1 MALKFDPALFSKA
14 TAHLPASMPQATEQQ
29 VASSLPDIEPK
40 REEIKFVSPDQV
52 AMKHTVDD
60 NPPVNPDQAV
70 AEQIARQ
77 KKADEE
83 TANNLEAFIA
93 QANQR
98 YGIDPVNG
106 VNKLNYKQLDER
118 MRQDGL
124 TTNQMREVQQQ
135 WIASAERYRDSLPG
149 GTYKDDLT
157 DQIEKIKKI
166 RATIKPDNWKEKVSE
181 TWRNASPA
189 MEAQAE
195 RLYDATV
202 QRIGFGLGMLTDTEI
217 LEKYDPEL
225 LKRVEAKGG
234 IVAVRNAGIGNAIK
248 ESTGNLDGWGVGGML
263 TYDKDKETQLLGKEL
278 LEKLENYRAKET
290 ISREDKKGEI
300 VEDRFGNKIPMS
312 NRQATQYY
320 ANQESSVAGRKEW
333 QQRFEH
339 DPFGSIKSFSDVG
352 NFAATSLD
360 STIRQLPTKV
370 AGTAAMFFHPI
381 VGLAI
386 MNSGNITDQEM
397 QAVNKAI
404 EDEYKRIHGK
414 DADVTALSA
423 DEYAKLS
430 MEVAD
435 KGLVSKA
442 SAEGVVTG
450 GLMTLAETA
459 VGGLVNKLG
468 GAALATMPAKDLEKN
483 ILNTLSRITLGSVG
497 YGLKISDEGLQEVSS
512 TIIENVR
519 TGKQWNEGLSQ
530 AFLLGVFSL
539 ENIGQHAGRVANKK
553 RKVPKEVEEQ
563 ATEDSNTETEGT
575 TEPKKA
581 ESDPTPI
588 PSDSTQSTPPSD
600 NNKDDQSTPNSVNM
614 TPEEKDK
621 LLREYEEVIGRSNED
636 GVLSDEDA
644 KRVAEIEALFQDEDG
659 NNTLIAEL
667 NEWKKNGK
675 QVATQGTQNEDRTD
689 DRTSTPD
696 VDGQT
701 NQQGTDEP
709 NGSGAERSSET
720 SEQVSPTQTETTTE
734 GNSQP
739 DPQSPPNPF
748 GQSDDNTQESNSTG
762 TDGRTRETDP
772 TRGEQGELGQN
783 GSEQSGEPT
792 QATSE
797 TSTDSGVQ
805 QRSQS
810 NSVGE
815 TLTPEKR
822 KERIAELENQERED
836 LAKAESDR
844 DTKIASDYA
853 KSKSGK
859 NAYANSN
866 ASQIERDIQS
876 SADAISRF
884 KANGDQYNVER
895 EEEYLRKAYARKE
908 QITGKSQ
915 LEAYKK
921 KRQELGLDKPLT
933 SQATEELNRLRDEE
947 KAYDDQINAER
958 RKYDEIASIKVGKA
972 GNKEN
977 IKNLP
982 RVTNAISE
990 ATELDNARVAYEKAK
1005 ELANTI
1011 PSKKSRQAKLDEIE
1025 QAYAKKLGELKTDT
1039 FANRERMEANKAKRD
1054 EKRAEAEE
1062 EKRKHKDRIRERLRN
1077 RKRDSGRTEQ
1087 SEPQSP
1093 VASGEQTPVSDKGT
1107 ETSTPSDTSA
1117 PEQPTKPTSSTKSE
1131 RKGSSEVDNRR
1142 NNEFDNDKLMNRL
1155 YSRLSKNL
1163 SFKPDME
1170 HFAILRWRDGIDRL
1184 FGDFGSKITAN
1195 DLQEIKQI
1203 HAELKKKAN
1212 LDVER
1217 GVSESDIRDVDEMIA
1232 KQENILAK
1240 TKKPAISNNERLQY
1254 PKDMSD
1260 EDIIALKERM
1270 DAFRETVKREMKGS
1284 VKDKT
1289 SNQIIDEFLSLD
1301 KYPIHKDKV
1310 KERYDQVR
1318 GVIPFSDEKTRYA
1331 VEQKHKQLIRGSKFS
1346 EKTKKELSDYRFGE
1360 RTGETIDKNNA
1371 KAKFDVEKLEQTA
1384 NTIEAFKKGDE
1395 TLAGVLSRN
1404 LNKKQYEDVISHAI
1418 NDPYIPYDGAG
1429 GLKYQA
1435 PDVEVDKPIQ
1445 IAKDIV
1451 TGTKKGLTKA
1461 KLQQLEKEFDNLP
1474 KNYQDAVKKKLRSA
1488 MTGLGDRYI
1497 KDTYDAI
1504 NSKENNSVANVEPSQ
1519 VDDLVSEIKAFKGKP
1534 KAEDIS
1540 AFRDKAREL
1549 KASLNPKVRSA
1560 INKLADKLDDDEYL
1574 AYADTEQHKRE
1585 ERREKA
1591 YKEVEEAING
1601 ERTYEKSE
1609 LTVAKFNKE
1618 NRINSAIDNAVASEE
1633 EKVKPYLK
1641 EFKTGD
1647 LRSNQKRASEL
1658 LKDNPKDADQ
1668 IKEAFF
1674 DRTPNARPASWGVV
1688 ERGYIRFDV
1697 RNPNHKAFKGTRAGL
1712 LGFDFDGNA
1721 VYGTEEMVFDDI
1733 KQSDTTEDITT
1744 ITLAQQPKDT
1754 RETTDK
1760 AVENVI
1766 RTNPELEQNM
1776 RDVVEEFAK
1785 ENDILEEDG
1794 SPVQG
1799 TNENI
1804 AWASNNSDF
1813 MSWLEKGSKALH
1825 AMFKKVQN
1833 VLAGVLAVVAVG
1845 SMTVPNDAMAH
1856 TGYSVYESGPKIENV
1871 SQQAS
1876 DTINWV
1882 VKQKDHNGK
1891 AFVVA
1896 DKAQGKIHVVDTDGK
1911 VLNTQNAIF
1920 GKNKGDSSAFG
1931 NTPSGRFLLHKTDTK
1946 NLSDLDKR
1954 VFGDSVLDLTD
1965 KETGRK
1971 VTNDQGQVVAMHRV
1985 VNTAERKAALNS
1997 ATPNDNYLSHG
2008 CINIPTA
2015 YYNSAVNK
2023 LDGAM
2028 VYVLGQD
2035 GKSNKSD
2042 DTAKSSGTTRSTT
2055 KASTRSSSLEVPK
2068 TSKLKFSVKA
2078 KDIANISDKVSVE
2091 KLQKA
2096 LEKTLG
2102 DLADK
2107 VNFIIEDDFGKTKGF
2122 DKIRNAGV
2130 EGFYDPINQ
2139 RVYIVAD
2146 NIEAQNGL
2154 TAEERM
2160 AWVAWHEL
2168 VHNGLDVKYGE
2179 DLRSTLYKAQ
2189 ANPFIAD
2196 LARAIM
2202 LDRRDNQLAE
2212 VGLDKATEEALAELG
2227 AALKTGNVKSLADR
2241 YGVQIPVEYQSGL
2254 KGIIGRHLIGLRN
2267 LVGRLLGK
2275 KMFTTKQVERLLE
2288 DALKEVNPDKA
2299 TKEFA
2304 QKAIED
2310 VNDPNSA
2317 LSQAVMFSVAKAAKD
2332 FVNDVI
2338 HVVTDGDISRTGS
2351 TPDRDGTKSA
2361 KERTT
2366 RQGFISRLWTGIQ
2379 DAQQVIIDLDPEGNG
2394 GRLSNAV
2401 ATFSNKSAQMS
2412 RKFRSQIKSLEMDF
2426 NKFASENKD
2435 LFPHRKDR
2443 RQIDHV
2449 VQDVTSSLRAIT
2461 GGNESIRKR
2470 VETTIFGEDIFDNN
2484 GNFIKHNPGLADR
2497 VNEYAEYI
2505 SNAQQQGL
2513 QPSSYITAKLKEY
2526 TQLLEDQL
2534 AIQDKFDQA
2543 DDTIIARTKNG
2554 PDVSRKDWRGHDG
2567 FTTAEAEQKLR
2578 DLKAKGFID
2587 LDIDSFTKVPYQVKR
2602 YVRGKNGQPDSFV
2615 VETHYRYETSDLQ
2628 KAATGRVMPL
2638 VDKYVD
2644 LSQKMY
2650 QTAVRLVGKDIMGNA
2665 PSEAWQVGTMGKV
2678 RNAYTTKAK
2687 DANGHEID
2695 NVYDVSQS
2703 SNIDTIISLRQAAEY
2718 QSRLNGRAF
2727 NGGTALEN
2735 LTWHIDLMSKQA
2747 ASQNIGRVML
2757 DMANDPDHADKIK
2770 VYRRNDKDYS
2780 TQNGIL
2786 VTRNKI
2792 VNGKPVLD
2800 QNGDPVKEVVKVA
2813 FADEEANRALFGDN
2827 IAREELTNGNLIAR
2841 ALFGTLSSLTR
2852 LGSLGLTGSLG
2863 FSVSNAYK
2871 GYNEKVNQILAWTKD
2886 SPFVKSLPRDIQD
2899 KYFNNLTTTTYVD
2912 KNGNTIVKQ
2921 VKNAS
2926 SFVQGSK
2933 LQALIAQHKAKML
2946 TLRLPA
2952 MEVAAIRFAQEL
2964 IDNVKFSNTI
2974 HKFTGWST
2982 QAEAEYQK
2990 LVKMYEEGGIS
3001 SRVEELVSSNKDLK
3015 ARFATGPLASKIASG
3030 VGKTLDFASS
3040 FTMSQE
3046 LVSSL
3051 MMYDFL
3057 TETLD
3062 MPPEKAI
3069 EANLHFMNFNKRGNW
3084 KIMDYIRKYT
3094 MFGNAIAQ
3102 GSKAFQNAWVEQT
3115 NDVNDRMFGKLGG
3128 PVGYKLSDRAVGRA
3142 IRNIAIGAGMN
3153 LFLRMLAEN
3162 RCDDKDKGMGSPFD
3176 RLNPYELMRDM
3187 PVAYNCGEN
3196 GPDYFRFP
3204 VEYGTGNVENAIG
3217 VGFVQYMKGAWN
3229 LDQTKD
3235 FVLDSL
3241 RDNAL
3246 PVSMPVMKTNDPF
3259 QLAISFLMPLVPEPM
3274 KGSVLAFG
3282 GIDDFGNP
3290 LNSMSYQFK
3299 DYKPATGKKTID
3311 SAWTD
3316 MAEAL
3321 YGMGIFGNLSPEQ
3334 AKVLATSWTQGV
3346 FRNLLTNIIE
3356 EDPKQ
3361 SVLGALL
3368 GSKSLLREAKGYDKA
3383 AYTMA
3388 QTYLQDRYKDLN
3400 EIAIRAEGTN
3410 HGRITDKWLQEH
3422 GYEMDE
3428 KERKLLTQVEKYR
3441 QSLRNKTASQERR
3454 YKNNV
3459 DFIKSMRAIEGYD
3472 DN

>member
-1 MALKFDPALFSKA
+1 MALKFDPALFSQA
-14 TAHLPASMPQATEQQ
+14 TANLPASTSQATEQQ

-52 AMKHTVDD
+52 AMNHTVND
-60 NPPVNPDQAV
+60 NSPVTPDQAV

-83 TANNLEAFIA
+83 TANNLEAFIE
-93 QANQR
+93 QTNQR

-124 TTNQMREVQQQ
+124 TSRQMREVQQQ

-166 RATIKPDNWKEKVSE
+166 RATIKPDNWKEKVKE

-189 MEAQAE
+189 IEAQAE

-202 QRIGFGLGMLTDTEI
+202 QRVGFGLGMLTDTEI

-234 IVAVRNAGIGNAIK
+234 IVAVRNAGVGNAIK
-248 ESTGNLDGWGVGGML
+248 ESTANEDGWGVGGMM
-263 TYDKDKETQLLGKEL
+263 THGTDKETQSLGKEL
-278 LEKLENYRAKET
+278 LEKLSNYRAKET
-290 ISREDKKGEI
+290 LSREDKNGEI
-300 VEDRFGNKIPMS
+300 VEDRFGNKIHMS

-352 NFAATSLD
+352 NFIATALD
-360 STIRQLPTKV
+360 STIRQAPTV
-370 AGTAAMFFHPI
+370 IAGTAAMFFHP
-381 VGLAI
+381 VAGLAI

-414 DADVTALSA
+414 DVDVTALSA

-459 VGGLVNKLG
+459 MGGLVGKLG
-468 GAALATMPAKDLEKN
+468 GATLAKMPAKDLEKN
-483 ILNTLSRITLGSVG
+483 LLNTLSRISLGGAG

-519 TGKQWNEGLSQ
+519 TGKKWNDGLSQ
-530 AFLLGVFSL
+530 AFLLGAFSV
-539 ENIGQHAGRVANKK
+539 ENIGQNASRTAHKANQL
-553 RKVPKEVEEQ
+553 RKERKAKKEVEQQ
-563 ATEDSNTETEGT
+563 ATAKLDQPTDNNAETKSV
-575 TEPKKA
+575 EPTATNAK
-581 ESDPTPI
+581 PTPAT
-588 PSDSTQSTPPSD
+588 D
-600 NNKDDQSTPNSVNM
+600 STPNSVNM

-621 LLREYEEVIGRSNED
+621 LLREYEEVTSRSNED

-644 KRVAEIEALFQDEDG
+644 KRATEIEALFQDEDG

-667 NEWKKNGK
+667 NEWNKNGK

-709 NGSGAERSSET
+709 NGSGSERGSET
-720 SEQVSPTQTETTTE
+720 SEQVSPTQTETTTT
-734 GNSQP
+734 GHSQP
-739 DPQSPPNPF
+739 DPQSSPNPLE
-748 GQSDDNTQESNSTG
+748 QSDDNTSKSNATG
-762 TDGRTRETDP
+762 LDGRTSETDS

-805 QRSQS
+805 QRPQS

-844 DTKIASDYA
+844 DTKIASDYE
-853 KSKSGK
+853 KSKSG
-859 NAYANSN
+859 NNSYANSN

-876 SADAISRF
+876 STDAISRF
-884 KANGDQYNVER
+884 KDNGDQYNVER
-895 EEEYLRKAYARKE
+895 EDEYLRQAYARKE

-915 LEAYKK
+915 LEAYKQ

-947 KAYDDQINAER
+947 KAYDDQLNAER

-972 GNKEN
+972 SSKEN
-977 IKNLP
+977 VKNLP
-982 RVTNAISE
+982 RATDAISE

-1005 ELANTI
+1005 ALANTI

-1025 QAYAKKLGELKTDT
+1025 QAYAKKQGELKTDT

-1054 EKRAEAEE
+1054 EKRAEADQAEQS
-1062 EKRKHKDRIRERLRN
+1062 RKDRIRERIRN
-1077 RKRDSGRTEQ
+1077 RKRDSGSTEQ
-1087 SEPQSP
+1087 SESRSA
-1093 VASGEQTPVSDKGT
+1093 VDSGEQTTVSNERT
-1107 ETSTPSDTSA
+1107 ETNSPSDT
-1117 PEQPTKPTSSTKSE
+1117 PTPTKSTDKTSATKSE

-1240 TKKPAISNNERLQY
+1240 TKKPAISNSERLQY

-1270 DAFRETVKREMKGS
+1270 DAFRETVKREVKGD
-1284 VKDKT
+1284 VK
-1289 SNQIIDEFLSLD
+1289 S
-1301 KYPIHKDKV
+1301 
-1310 KERYDQVR
+1310 RYDFGFKRKNKDHVIFTEHSNGTVTAKIHNAG
-1318 GVIPFSDEKTRYA
+1318 GVYTKTLESLYLAKAWVDQTLIGKDNKQWNGKSRKLVEGDGVFHEIMGNKEPDSVNEKREWVEQQGGVEA
-1331 VEQKHKQLIRGSKFS
+1331 VEQRLAEI
-1346 EKTKKELSDYRFGE
+1346 KENTPNLRNAPSAISDYVKTAVDSIQATKRKTPDEARQSLME
-1360 RTGETIDKNNA
+1360 RANERNK
-1371 KAKFDVEKLEQTA
+1371 VTA
-1384 NTIEAFKKGDE
+1384 FE
-1395 TLAGVLSRN
+1395 
-1404 LNKKQYEDVISHAI
+1404 
-1418 NDPYIPYDGAG
+1418 
-1429 GLKYQA
+1429 
-1435 PDVEVDKPIQ
+1435 
-1445 IAKDIV
+1445 
-1451 TGTKKGLTKA
+1451 
-1461 KLQQLEKEFDNLP
+1461 
-1474 KNYQDAVKKKLRSA
+1474 
-1488 MTGLGDRYI
+1488 
-1497 KDTYDAI
+1497 
-1504 NSKENNSVANVEPSQ
+1504 
-1519 VDDLVSEIKAFKGKP
+1519 
-1534 KAEDIS
+1534 
-1540 AFRDKAREL
+1540 
-1549 KASLNPKVRSA
+1549 
-1560 INKLADKLDDDEYL
+1560 
-1574 AYADTEQHKRE
+1574 
-1585 ERREKA
+1585 
-1591 YKEVEEAING
+1591 
-1601 ERTYEKSE
+1601 
-1609 LTVAKFNKE
+1609 KE
-1618 NRINSAIDNAVASEE
+1618 NRINSAIDNAVATEE
-1633 EKVKPYLK
+1633 ETVKPYSK

-1658 LKDNPKDADQ
+1658 LKDNPKDADK

-1697 RNPNHKAFKGTRAGL
+1697 RNPNHKAFKGTRVGL

-1721 VYGTEEMVFDDI
+1721 VYGTEEMAFDDI
-1733 KQSDTTEDITT
+1733 KKSDTAEDITT
-1744 ITLAQQPKDT
+1744 ITLAEQPKDT

-1766 RTNPELEQNM
+1766 RTNPELEQDM

-1845 SMTVPNDAMAH
+1845 AMTVPNDAMAH

-1896 DKAQGKIHVVDTDGK
+1896 DKAQGKILIVDTDGK

-1920 GKNKGDSSAFG
+1920 GKNKGDSTAFG

-1965 KETGRK
+1965 KDTGRK

-2035 GKSNKSD
+2035 GKSNMSN
-2042 DTAKSSGTTRSTT
+2042 DTAKSSSTNDNSAKSSNTTRSTT
-2055 KASTRSSSLEVPK
+2055 KSSTRGSSLEVPK
-2068 TSKLKFSVKA
+2068 TSKLSFSVKA
-2078 KDIANISDKVSVE
+2078 KDIANISDKVSVD
-2091 KLQKA
+2091 KLQKS

-2107 VNFIIEDDFGKTKGF
+2107 VNFITEADFEKTKGF

-2202 LDRRDNQLAE
+2202 LDRRDNQLVE

-2241 YGVQIPVEYQSGL
+2241 YGVQIPVEYQNGL

-2317 LSQAVMFSVAKAAKD
+2317 LAQAVMFSVAKVAKD
-2332 FVNDVI
+2332 FVDDVTHI
-2338 HVVTDGDISRTGS
+2338 VTGGDISRTGS
-2351 TPDRDGTKSA
+2351 TPARDGTKSA

-2401 ATFSNKSAQMS
+2401 ATFSNKAAQMS

-2470 VETTIFGEDIFDNN
+2470 VENTIFGEDIFDDN

-2628 KAATGRVMPL
+2628 KAATGRIMPL

-2687 DANGHEID
+2687 DAKGQEID

-2757 DMANDPDHADKIK
+2757 DMANDPDHGDKIK

-2792 VNGKPVLD
+2792 VNGKPVRD

-2863 FSVSNAYK
+2863 FSASNAYK

-2952 MEVAAIRFAQEL
+2952 MEVAATRFAQEL
-2964 IDNVKFSNTI
+2964 IDNVKISNAI
-2974 HKFTGWST
+2974 HKVTGWST

-2990 LVKMYEEGGIS
+2990 LVNMYEEGGIS

-3162 RCDDKDKGMGSPFD
+3162 MCDDKDKGMGSPFD

-3217 VGFVQYMKGAWN
+3217 VGFVQYMKGAWS

-3259 QLAISFLMPLVPEPM
+3259 QLAISFLMPIVPEPM

-3299 DYKPATGKKTID
+3299 DYKPATGKKTTD
-3311 SAWTD
+3311 PAWTD

-3368 GSKSLLREAKGYDKA
+3368 GSKSLLRDAKGYDKA

-3388 QTYLQDRYKDLN
+3388 QTYLQDRYQDLN
-3400 EIAIRAEGTN
+3400 EIAIRAEGTKN
-3410 HGRITDKWLQEH
+3410 GKITDKWLKEN

-3441 QSLRNKTASQERR
+3441 KSLRNKTASQERR
-3454 YKNNV
+3454 YENNV

>member
-1 MALKFDPALFSKA
+1 MALKFDPALFSQA
-14 TAHLPASMPQATEQQ
+14 TANLPASTSQATEQQ
-29 VASSLPDIEPK
+29 PQPTQQSQEP
-40 REEIKFVSPDQV
+40 FDLNS
-52 AMKHTVDD
+52 AMK
-60 NPPVNPDQAV
+60 
-70 AEQIARQ
+70 
-77 KKADEE
+77 
-83 TANNLEAFIA
+83 
-93 QANQR
+93 R
-98 YGIDPVNG
+98 YGIYPEYGRNDLTYEALNEQMRKDGLESNAQAVLALQQEWKKSLTRFGELSGDEDRKARIAKKLREIDDSLATKVERTAGNVITETYAPRLNAAGSEMDAAVTRTVNTALAFA
-106 VNKLNYKQLDER
+106 NDEDYKQATPQVEKEFPKAKGKLGE
-118 MRQDGL
+118 
-124 TTNQMREVQQQ
+124 
-135 WIASAERYRDSLPG
+135 IYSL
-149 GTYKDDLT
+149 
-157 DQIEKIKKI
+157 
-166 RATIKPDNWKEKVSE
+166 VM
-181 TWRNASPA
+181 NAR
-189 MEAQAE
+189 QAE
-195 RLYDATV
+195 RTASSNPMMDVNTLSDAMFELEDYAKKNGISREEMEKIADRYYTTANALREQKTMEAYNQDNRNKV
-202 QRIGFGLGMLTDTEI
+202 KYTRAELEALSVDPKYLDGDHFTRDEQGNYLLTQDQEAGVKRAYSDKRADRVAGLQQRRQ
-217 LEKYDPEL
+217 EL
-225 LKRVEAKGG
+225 QEM
-234 IVAVRNAGIGNAIK
+234 
-248 ESTGNLDGWGVGGML
+248 GNLDFAKQALL
-263 TYDKDKETQLLGKEL
+263 TPIGQGFSFADITEWLGQGL
-278 LEKLENYRAKET
+278 
-290 ISREDKKGEI
+290 
-300 VEDRFGNKIPMS
+300 
-312 NRQATQYY
+312 
-320 ANQESSVAGRKEW
+320 ESSV
-333 QQRFEH
+333 
-339 DPFGSIKSFSDVG
+339 S
-352 NFAATSLD
+352 
-360 STIRQLPTKV
+360 QLPERSAQIGLAFLSRGSTVAESVMGQVLWNSGTNLRLDTREAFTSTMEDKAKKHGWDMNMLTVDQYAQLEKEAIADGSLPKSIEEAQLGSLARSANELLTTGSLETASEMLRKAAEKSPGAARKAALGLLSVV
-370 AGTAAMFFHPI
+370 AGTFAEPMGEVQGDAADAL
-381 VGLAI
+381 VK
-386 MNSGNITDQEM
+386 
-397 QAVNKAI
+397 QAVKGEELDLAKAYAGAGNTFMATI
-404 EDEYKRIHGK
+404 FSAENAIQRASKIKAALNERKREVE
-414 DADVTALSA
+414 A
-423 DEYAKLS
+423 AK
-430 MEVAD
+430 EQAVDTTENNNQPAD
-435 KGLVSKA
+435 KTVQP
-442 SAEGVVTG
+442 EG
-450 GLMTLAETA
+450 
-459 VGGLVNKLG
+459 
-468 GAALATMPAKDLEKN
+468 D
-483 ILNTLSRITLGSVG
+483 
-497 YGLKISDEGLQEVSS
+497 
-512 TIIENVR
+512 
-519 TGKQWNEGLSQ
+519 
-530 AFLLGVFSL
+530 
-539 ENIGQHAGRVANKK
+539 
-553 RKVPKEVEEQ
+553 
-563 ATEDSNTETEGT
+563 
-575 TEPKKA
+575 
-581 ESDPTPI
+581 TP
-588 PSDSTQSTPPSD
+588 SQSTPPSD
-600 NNKDDQSTPNSVNM
+600 NKKVDQSTPNSAGM
-614 TPEEKDK
+614 TLEEKDK
-621 LLREYEEVIGRSNED
+621 LFREYEEVTSRANED

-644 KRVAEIEALFQDEDG
+644 KRATEIEALFQDEDG

-667 NEWKKNGK
+667 NEWNKNGK

-696 VDGQT
+696 VGGQT
-701 NQQGTDEP
+701 NRQGTDEP
-709 NGSGAERSSET
+709 NASGTERGSET
-720 SEQVSPTQTETTTE
+720 SEPVSPTETETPTT
-734 GNSQP
+734 GHSQS
-739 DPQSPPNPF
+739 DPQSTPNPF
-748 GQSDDNTQESNSTG
+748 EQSDNNTPKSNATG
-762 TDGRTRETDP
+762 LDGRTSETDS

-805 QRSQS
+805 QRPQS

-853 KSKSGK
+853 KSKSGN

-884 KANGDQYNVER
+884 KENGDQYNVER
-895 EEEYLRKAYARKE
+895 EDEYLRQAYARKE

-915 LEAYKK
+915 LEAYKQ

-947 KAYDDQINAER
+947 KAYDDQLNAER

-972 GNKEN
+972 GSKEN

-982 RVTNAISE
+982 RATDAISE

-1005 ELANTI
+1005 ELAETI

-1025 QAYAKKLGELKTDT
+1025 QAYAKKQGELKTDT

-1077 RKRDSGRTEQ
+1077 RKRDSGPTEQ
-1087 SEPQSP
+1087 SEPQTP

-1117 PEQPTKPTSSTKSE
+1117 PEQPTKPTSATKPE

-1155 YSRLSKNL
+1155 YSSLSKNL

-1240 TKKPAISNNERLQY
+1240 TKKPAISNSERLQY

-1270 DAFRETVKREMKGS
+1270 DAFRETVKREVKGDVKSRYDFGFKRKNKDHVIFTEHSNGTVTAEIHNAGGVYTKTLESLYLAKAWVDQTLIGKDNKQWNGKSRKLVEGDGVFHEIIGNKEPDS
-1284 VKDKT
+1284 VKEKREWVE
-1289 SNQIIDEFLSLD
+1289 Q
-1301 KYPIHKDKV
+1301 
-1310 KERYDQVR
+1310 QG
-1318 GVIPFSDEKTRYA
+1318 GVEA
-1331 VEQKHKQLIRGSKFS
+1331 VEQRLAEI
-1346 EKTKKELSDYRFGE
+1346 KENTPNLRNAPSAISDYVKTAVDSIQATKRKTPDEARQSLME
-1360 RTGETIDKNNA
+1360 RANERNK
-1371 KAKFDVEKLEQTA
+1371 VTA
-1384 NTIEAFKKGDE
+1384 FE
-1395 TLAGVLSRN
+1395 
-1404 LNKKQYEDVISHAI
+1404 
-1418 NDPYIPYDGAG
+1418 
-1429 GLKYQA
+1429 
-1435 PDVEVDKPIQ
+1435 
-1445 IAKDIV
+1445 
-1451 TGTKKGLTKA
+1451 
-1461 KLQQLEKEFDNLP
+1461 
-1474 KNYQDAVKKKLRSA
+1474 
-1488 MTGLGDRYI
+1488 
-1497 KDTYDAI
+1497 
-1504 NSKENNSVANVEPSQ
+1504 
-1519 VDDLVSEIKAFKGKP
+1519 
-1534 KAEDIS
+1534 
-1540 AFRDKAREL
+1540 
-1549 KASLNPKVRSA
+1549 
-1560 INKLADKLDDDEYL
+1560 
-1574 AYADTEQHKRE
+1574 
-1585 ERREKA
+1585 
-1591 YKEVEEAING
+1591 
-1601 ERTYEKSE
+1601 
-1609 LTVAKFNKE
+1609 KE
-1618 NRINSAIDNAVASEE
+1618 NRINSAIDNAVSSEE

-1697 RNPNHKAFKGTRAGL
+1697 RNPNHKAFKGTRVGL

-1721 VYGTEEMVFDDI
+1721 VYGTEEMAFDDI
-1733 KQSDTTEDITT
+1733 KKSDTTEDITT
-1744 ITLAQQPKDT
+1744 ITLAEQPKDT

-1766 RTNPELEQNM
+1766 RTNPELEQDM

-1833 VLAGVLAVVAVG
+1833 VLAGVIAVVAVG
-1845 SMTVPNDAMAH
+1845 AMTVPNDAMAH

-1896 DKAQGKIHVVDTDGK
+1896 DKAQGKILIVDTDGK
-1911 VLNTQNAIF
+1911 ILNTQNAIF

-2015 YYNSAVNK
+2015 YYNSAVDK

-2035 GKSNKSD
+2035 GKSNMSN
-2042 DTAKSSGTTRSTT
+2042 DTAKSSDTTRSTT

-2068 TSKLKFSVKA
+2068 TSKLNFSVKA

-2107 VNFIIEDDFGKTKGF
+2107 VNFITEDDFGKTKGF

-2179 DLRSTLYKAQ
+2179 DLRSILYKAQ
-2189 ANPFIAD
+2189 ANPFISD

-2202 LDRRDNQLAE
+2202 LDRRDNQLVE

-2299 TKEFA
+2299 TKDFA

-2317 LSQAVMFSVAKAAKD
+2317 LAQAVMFSVAKVAKD
-2332 FVNDVI
+2332 FVDDVTHI
-2338 HVVTDGDISRTGS
+2338 VTGGDISRTGS
-2351 TPDRDGTKSA
+2351 TPARDGTKSA
-2361 KERTT
+2361 KERAT

-2401 ATFSNKSAQMS
+2401 ATFSNKAAQMS
-2412 RKFRSQIKSLEMDF
+2412 RKFRPQIKSLEMEF

-2470 VETTIFGEDIFDNN
+2470 VETTIFGEDIYDDD

-2628 KAATGRVMPL
+2628 KAATGRIMPL

-2687 DANGHEID
+2687 DAKGQEID

-2757 DMANDPDHADKIK
+2757 DMSNDPGHGDKIK

-2899 KYFNNLTTTTYVD
+2899 KYFNNLTTTAYVD

-2921 VKNAS
+2921 VKTAS

-2952 MEVAAIRFAQEL
+2952 MEVAATRFAQEL
-2964 IDNVKFSNTI
+2964 IDNVKFSNVI
-2974 HKFTGWST
+2974 HKVTGWST

-3162 RCDDKDKGMGSPFD
+3162 MCDDKDKGMGSPFD

-3217 VGFVQYMKGAWN
+3217 VGFVQYMKGAWS

-3235 FVLDSL
+3235 FMLDSL

-3259 QLAISFLMPLVPEPM
+3259 QLAISFLMPIVPEPM

-3299 DYKPATGKKTID
+3299 DYKPGTGKKTTD

-3316 MAEAL
+3316 IAEAL

-3368 GSKSLLREAKGYDKA
+3368 GSKSLLRDAKGYDKA
-3383 AYTMA
+3383 AYTTA

-3400 EIAIRAEGTN
+3400 EIAIRAEGTKN
-3410 HGRITDKWLQEH
+3410 GKITDKWLKEH

-3441 QSLRNKTASQERR
+3441 KSLRNKTASQERR
-3454 YKNNV
+3454 YENNV

>member
-1 MALKFDPALFSKA
+1 MALKFDPALFSQA
-14 TAHLPASMPQATEQQ
+14 TANLPASTSQATEQQ

-52 AMKHTVDD
+52 DA
-60 NPPVNPDQAV
+60 NSPVTQEQAV

-83 TANNLEAFIA
+83 TANHLEAFIE
-93 QANQR
+93 QTNQR

-124 TTNQMREVQQQ
+124 TSRQMREVQQQ

-157 DQIEKIKKI
+157 DQIEKIKEI
-166 RATIKPDNWKEKVSE
+166 RATIKPDNWKEKVRE

-189 MEAQAE
+189 IEAQAE

-202 QRIGFGLGMLTDTEI
+202 QRVGFGLGMLTDTEI

-234 IVAVRNAGIGNAIK
+234 IVAVRNAGVGDAIK
-248 ESTGNLDGWGVGGML
+248 ESTANEDGWGVGGMM
-263 TYDKDKETQLLGKEL
+263 TYGTDKETQSLGKEL
-278 LEKLENYRAKET
+278 LEKLSNYRAKET
-290 ISREDKKGEI
+290 LSREDKNGEI
-300 VEDRFGNKIPMS
+300 VEDRFGNKIHMS
-312 NRQATQYY
+312 NRQASQYY

-352 NFAATSLD
+352 NFIATALD
-360 STIRQLPTKV
+360 STIRQAPTVV
-370 AGTAAMFFHPI
+370 AGTAAMFFHP
-381 VGLAI
+381 VAGLAI

-459 VGGLVNKLG
+459 MGGLVGKLG
-468 GAALATMPAKDLEKN
+468 GATLAKMPAKDLEKN
-483 ILNTLSRITLGSVG
+483 LLNTLSRISLGGAG

-519 TGKQWNEGLSQ
+519 TGKKWNEGLSQ
-530 AFLLGVFSL
+530 AFLLGAFSI
-539 ENIGQHAGRVANKK
+539 ENIGQNASRVANKANQLSK
-553 RKVPKEVEEQ
+553 ERKAKKEVEQQ
-563 ATEDSNTETEGT
+563 ATAKLDQPADDTVATDNNAETKSV
-575 TEPKKA
+575 EPTATNAK
-581 ESDPTPI
+581 PTPAT
-588 PSDSTQSTPPSD
+588 DA
-600 NNKDDQSTPNSVNM
+600 TPNSVNM

-621 LLREYEEVIGRSNED
+621 LLREYEEVTSRSNED

-644 KRVAEIEALFQDEDG
+644 KRATEIEALFQDEDG

-667 NEWKKNGK
+667 NEWNKNGK

-709 NGSGAERSSET
+709 NGSGSERSSET
-720 SEQVSPTQTETTTE
+720 SEQVSPTQTETTTA
-734 GNSQP
+734 GHSQP
-739 DPQSPPNPF
+739 DPQSSPNPF
-748 GQSDDNTQESNSTG
+748 EQSDDNTPKSNATG
-762 TDGRTRETDP
+762 LDGRTSETDS

-805 QRSQS
+805 QRPQS

-844 DTKIASDYA
+844 DTKIASDYE
-853 KSKSGK
+853 KSKSD
-859 NAYANSN
+859 NNSYANSN

-884 KANGDQYNVER
+884 KDNGDQYNVER
-895 EEEYLRKAYARKE
+895 EDEYLRQAYARKE

-915 LEAYKK
+915 LEAYKQ

-947 KAYDDQINAER
+947 KAYDDQLNAER

-972 GNKEN
+972 GSKEN
-977 IKNLP
+977 VKNLP
-982 RVTNAISE
+982 RATDAISE

-1005 ELANTI
+1005 ELAETI

-1025 QAYAKKLGELKTDT
+1025 QAYAKKQGELKTDT

-1062 EKRKHKDRIRERLRN
+1062 EKRKYKDRIRERVRN
-1077 RKRDSGRTEQ
+1077 RKRDSGLTEQ

-1117 PEQPTKPTSSTKSE
+1117 PEQPTKPTSATKPNGRVQDPVNRGEEAARALQEENLASSLKQRFANTVFDLNGMLEAKNKAGLHDIDSLSAEAHTQLMERIKREYEEHVQALLDEIAEIHFAIAKARGLIKEHTKDPATPNQWKRIIATGEKGGASVSAVKGAIKSRKHNPANIVPSSKRRVLPFNADQQERLLAVAKMASEETMAETDPNAKQNSGVKDKKFWAEREKALFIDEFNALTDTQRETLLSTYKAKDVEQLWEE
-1131 RKGSSEVDNRR
+1131 REKEIEAKYVVGGLAPAGVANMQRFEGINSVAFVVRASLRLHNEQVESFL
-1142 NNEFDNDKLMNRL
+1142 NNETGFADLNRTMAEMSLLDNMPRGIANTKLYKEYRESTEKLVHAIADHFGLPHSLFDVSLGVAYGRDGQLAR
-1155 YSRLSKNL
+1155 R
-1163 SFKPDME
+1163 PDME
-1170 HFAILRWRDGIDRL
+1170 NRRITALITLFGRRSAVTQAGVVFHETGHFFIHANVDQEHYHRLMNKFKTNDFIKGLIGRGINDAYRRRGESVQVEEILVDLYAAIKT
-1184 FGDFGSKITAN
+1184 GDFGRFAERYKIDVGDIPSAFKEDTSEN
-1195 DLQEIKQI
+1195 LVLRIYEK
-1203 HAELKKKAN
+1203 LK
-1212 LDVER
+1212 
-1217 GVSESDIRDVDEMIA
+1217 S
-1232 KQENILAK
+1232 
-1240 TKKPAISNNERLQY
+1240 
-1254 PKDMSD
+1254 
-1260 EDIIALKERM
+1260 IIA
-1270 DAFRETVKREMKGS
+1270 D
-1284 VKDKT
+1284 
-1289 SNQIIDEFLSLD
+1289 I
-1301 KYPIHKDKV
+1301 
-1310 KERYDQVR
+1310 
-1318 GVIPFSDEKTRYA
+1318 
-1331 VEQKHKQLIRGSKFS
+1331 
-1346 EKTKKELSDYRFGE
+1346 
-1360 RTGETIDKNNA
+1360 
-1371 KAKFDVEKLEQTA
+1371 
-1384 NTIEAFKKGDE
+1384 
-1395 TLAGVLSRN
+1395 
-1404 LNKKQYEDVISHAI
+1404 LN
-1418 NDPYIPYDGAG
+1418 
-1429 GLKYQA
+1429 
-1435 PDVEVDKPIQ
+1435 
-1445 IAKDIV
+1445 
-1451 TGTKKGLTKA
+1451 
-1461 KLQQLEKEFDNLP
+1461 LEKVSD
-1474 KNYQDAVKKKLRSA
+1474 KDVRSF
-1488 MTGLGDRYI
+1488 LDYLSI
-1497 KDTYDAI
+1497 SDDLI
-1504 NSKENNSVANVEPSQ
+1504 ENNS
-1519 VDDLVSEIKAFKGKP
+1519 KF
-1534 KAEDIS
+1534 
-1540 AFRDKAREL
+1540 
-1549 KASLNPKVRSA
+1549 
-1560 INKLADKLDDDEYL
+1560 DEAMTRL
-1574 AYADTEQHKRE
+1574 SS
-1585 ERREKA
+1585 
-1591 YKEVEEAING
+1591 N
-1601 ERTYEKSE
+1601 
-1609 LTVAKFNKE
+1609 
-1618 NRINSAIDNAVASEE
+1618 
-1633 EKVKPYLK
+1633 YLK
-1641 EFKTGD
+1641 EVLYF
-1647 LRSNQKRASEL
+1647 
-1658 LKDNPKDADQ
+1658 
-1668 IKEAFF
+1668 
-1674 DRTPNARPASWGVV
+1674 
-1688 ERGYIRFDV
+1688 
-1697 RNPNHKAFKGTRAGL
+1697 RN
-1712 LGFDFDGNA
+1712 
-1721 VYGTEEMVFDDI
+1721 
-1733 KQSDTTEDITT
+1733 
-1744 ITLAQQPKDT
+1744 
-1754 RETTDK
+1754 DK
-1760 AVENVI
+1760 AK
-1766 RTNPELEQNM
+1766 EQAINFI
-1776 RDVVEEFAK
+1776 DEQLYYVDSYEEVK
-1785 ENDILEEDG
+1785 EILDEAE
-1794 SPVQG
+1794 G
-1799 TNENI
+1799 T
-1804 AWASNNSDF
+1804 
-1813 MSWLEKGSKALH
+1813 LGSKDSATLLE
-1825 AMFKKVQN
+1825 ASVDSKTISYAREDSPLRKFLDRIAKAISGFVAIAT
-1833 VLAGVLAVVAVG
+1833 LGV
-1845 SMTVPNDAMAH
+1845 MTVPNDAMAH

-1896 DKAQGKIHVVDTDGK
+1896 DKAQGKIHVVNIDGK
-1911 VLNTQNAIF
+1911 ILNTQNAIF

-1985 VNTAERKAALNS
+1985 VNTTERKAALNS

-2035 GKSNKSD
+2035 GKSNMSN
-2042 DTAKSSGTTRSTT
+2042 DTAKSSSTNDYSAKSSNTTRSTT
-2055 KASTRSSSLEVPK
+2055 KSSTRGSSLEVPK
-2068 TSKLKFSVKA
+2068 TSKLSFSVKA
-2078 KDIANISDKVSVE
+2078 KDIANISDKVSVD
-2091 KLQKA
+2091 KLQKS

-2107 VNFIIEDDFGKTKGF
+2107 VNFITEADFEKTKGF

-2179 DLRSTLYKAQ
+2179 DLRSILYKAQ

-2202 LDRRDNQLAE
+2202 LDRRDNQLVE

-2227 AALKTGNVKSLADR
+2227 AALKIGNVKSLADR

-2317 LSQAVMFSVAKAAKD
+2317 LAQAVMFSVAKVAKD
-2332 FVNDVI
+2332 FVDDVTHI
-2338 HVVTDGDISRTGS
+2338 VTGGDISRTGS
-2351 TPDRDGTKSA
+2351 TPARDGTKSA

-2401 ATFSNKSAQMS
+2401 ATFSNKASQMS

-2470 VETTIFGEDIFDNN
+2470 VETTIFGEDIYDDD

-2628 KAATGRVMPL
+2628 KAATGRIMPL

-2687 DANGHEID
+2687 DAKGQEID

-2933 LQALIAQHKAKML
+2933 LQALIARHKAKML

-2952 MEVAAIRFAQEL
+2952 MEVAATRFAQEL
-2964 IDNVKFSNTI
+2964 IDNVKFSNVI
-2974 HKFTGWST
+2974 HKVTGWST

-3217 VGFVQYMKGAWN
+3217 VGFVQYMKGAWS

-3259 QLAISFLMPLVPEPM
+3259 QLAISFLMPIVPEPM
-3274 KGSVLAFG
+3274 KGGVLAFG

-3299 DYKPATGKKTID
+3299 DYKPGTGKKTTD

-3400 EIAIRAEGTN
+3400 EIAIRAEGTKN
-3410 HGRITDKWLQEH
+3410 GKITDKWLKEH

-3441 QSLRNKTASQERR
+3441 KSLRNKTASQERR
-3454 YKNNV
+3454 YENNV

>member
-14 TAHLPASMPQATEQQ
+14 TANLPASTSQATEQQ
-29 VASSLPDIEPK
+29 VASFLPDIEPK

-52 AMKHTVDD
+52 AMNHTVND
-60 NPPVNPDQAV
+60 NSPVTPDQAV

-83 TANNLEAFIA
+83 TANNLEAFIE
-93 QANQR
+93 QTNQR

-124 TTNQMREVQQQ
+124 TSSQMREVQQQ

-290 ISREDKKGEI
+290 LSREDKNGEI

-333 QQRFEH
+333 QQRFEQ

-468 GAALATMPAKDLEKN
+468 GATLATMPAKDLEKN
-483 ILNTLSRITLGSVG
+483 LLNTLSRITLGSVG

-539 ENIGQHAGRVANKK
+539 ENIGQHAGRAANKK

-600 NNKDDQSTPNSVNM
+600 DNKVDQSTPNSVDM

-762 TDGRTRETDP
+762 TDGRTSETDP

-895 EEEYLRKAYARKE
+895 EDEYLRQAYARKE

-933 SQATEELNRLRDEE
+933 SQATEELNRLRGEE
-947 KAYDDQINAER
+947 KAYDDQINVER

-1039 FANRERMEANKAKRD
+1039 FTNRERMEANKAKRD

-1077 RKRDSGRTEQ
+1077 RKRDSEQTEQ
-1087 SEPQSP
+1087 TEPAKSTKPNGRVQDP
-1093 VASGEQTPVSDKGT
+1093 VNRGEEAARALQEEDLASSLKQRFSNTVFDLKGMLEAKNKAGLHDIDSLSAEAHTQLMERIKREDEEHVQALLDEIAEIHFAIAKARGLIKEHTKDPATPNQWKRIIASGEKGGASVSAVKGAIKSRKHNPANIVPSSKRRVLPFNADQQERLLAVSKMASAEEMAETDPNAKQNSGVKDKKFWAEREKALFIDEFNALTDPQRETLLRAHNAKDVEQLWEEREKEVEAKNVIGGVAPAGVANMQRWKGISSTSFVVRASLRLHNEQVESFLNNETGFADLNRTMAEMSLLDNMPRGISNTKLYKEYRESTEKLVHAIADHFGLPHSLFDISLGGAYGRDGQLARRPDMENRRITALITLFGRRSAVTQAGIVFHEAGHFFIHANVDQEHYHRLMNKFKTNDFIKGLIGRGMNDAYRRRGESLQIEEILVDLYAAIKTGDFGRFAERYEIDVSDIPSAFKEDTSENLVLRIYEKLKSIIADILNLEKVSDKDVRT
-1107 ETSTPSDTSA
+1107 FLDYLSISDDLI
-1117 PEQPTKPTSSTKSE
+1117 
-1131 RKGSSEVDNRR
+1131 G
-1142 NNEFDNDKLMNRL
+1142 NNSKFDEAMT
-1155 YSRLSKNL
+1155 RLS
-1163 SFKPDME
+1163 
-1170 HFAILRWRDGIDRL
+1170 
-1184 FGDFGSKITAN
+1184 
-1195 DLQEIKQI
+1195 
-1203 HAELKKKAN
+1203 
-1212 LDVER
+1212 
-1217 GVSESDIRDVDEMIA
+1217 
-1232 KQENILAK
+1232 
-1240 TKKPAISNNERLQY
+1240 SN
-1254 PKDMSD
+1254 
-1260 EDIIALKERM
+1260 
-1270 DAFRETVKREMKGS
+1270 
-1284 VKDKT
+1284 
-1289 SNQIIDEFLSLD
+1289 
-1301 KYPIHKDKV
+1301 
-1310 KERYDQVR
+1310 
-1318 GVIPFSDEKTRYA
+1318 
-1331 VEQKHKQLIRGSKFS
+1331 
-1346 EKTKKELSDYRFGE
+1346 
-1360 RTGETIDKNNA
+1360 
-1371 KAKFDVEKLEQTA
+1371 
-1384 NTIEAFKKGDE
+1384 
-1395 TLAGVLSRN
+1395 
-1404 LNKKQYEDVISHAI
+1404 
-1418 NDPYIPYDGAG
+1418 
-1429 GLKYQA
+1429 
-1435 PDVEVDKPIQ
+1435 
-1445 IAKDIV
+1445 
-1451 TGTKKGLTKA
+1451 
-1461 KLQQLEKEFDNLP
+1461 
-1474 KNYQDAVKKKLRSA
+1474 
-1488 MTGLGDRYI
+1488 
-1497 KDTYDAI
+1497 
-1504 NSKENNSVANVEPSQ
+1504 
-1519 VDDLVSEIKAFKGKP
+1519 
-1534 KAEDIS
+1534 
-1540 AFRDKAREL
+1540 
-1549 KASLNPKVRSA
+1549 
-1560 INKLADKLDDDEYL
+1560 
-1574 AYADTEQHKRE
+1574 
-1585 ERREKA
+1585 
-1591 YKEVEEAING
+1591 
-1601 ERTYEKSE
+1601 
-1609 LTVAKFNKE
+1609 
-1618 NRINSAIDNAVASEE
+1618 
-1633 EKVKPYLK
+1633 YLK
-1641 EFKTGD
+1641 EVLYFRNDKAKEQAISFIDEQLYYVDSYEEVKEILDEAEETLG
-1647 LRSNQKRASEL
+1647 S
-1658 LKDNPKDADQ
+1658 KDATTLL
-1668 IKEAFF
+1668 EASVDSKTISYAREDSPLRKFL
-1674 DRTPNARPASWGVV
+1674 DRIAKAISGFVAIATLGV
-1688 ERGYIRFDV
+1688 
-1697 RNPNHKAFKGTRAGL
+1697 
-1712 LGFDFDGNA
+1712 
-1721 VYGTEEMVFDDI
+1721 
-1733 KQSDTTEDITT
+1733 
-1744 ITLAQQPKDT
+1744 
-1754 RETTDK
+1754 
-1760 AVENVI
+1760 
-1766 RTNPELEQNM
+1766 
-1776 RDVVEEFAK
+1776 
-1785 ENDILEEDG
+1785 
-1794 SPVQG
+1794 
-1799 TNENI
+1799 
-1804 AWASNNSDF
+1804 
-1813 MSWLEKGSKALH
+1813 
-1825 AMFKKVQN
+1825 
-1833 VLAGVLAVVAVG
+1833 
-1845 SMTVPNDAMAH
+1845 MTVPNDAMAH

-2042 DTAKSSGTTRSTT
+2042 DTAKSSDTTRSTT
-2055 KASTRSSSLEVPK
+2055 KASTRGSSLEVPK
-2068 TSKLKFSVKA
+2068 TSKLSFSVKA
-2078 KDIANISDKVSVE
+2078 KDIANISDKVSVD

-2107 VNFIIEDDFGKTKGF
+2107 VNFITEDDFGKTKGF

-2189 ANPFIAD
+2189 ANPFITD

-2202 LDRRDNQLAE
+2202 LDRRDNQLVE

-2338 HVVTDGDISRTGS
+2338 HVVTGGDISRTGS
-2351 TPDRDGTKSA
+2351 TPDRDSTKSA

-2567 FTTAEAEQKLR
+2567 LTTAEAEQKLR

-2628 KAATGRVMPL
+2628 KAATGRIMPL

-2933 LQALIAQHKAKML
+2933 LQALTAQHKAKML

-3102 GSKAFQNAWVEQT
+3102 GSKAFQNALVEQT

-3217 VGFVQYMKGAWN
+3217 VGFVQYMKGAWS

-3259 QLAISFLMPLVPEPM
+3259 QLAISFLMPFVPEPI

-3299 DYKPATGKKTID
+3299 DYKPGTGKKTTD

-3368 GSKSLLREAKGYDKA
+3368 GSKSLLREAKGYDKV

-3410 HGRITDKWLQEH
+3410 HGRITDKWLKEH